1 MTPGKVTAMASQSP
15 DGRVKEISLSF
26 SLRGAILGL
35 SIPTA
40 GALMISKESREI
52 FLRPSG
58 ESGSIRNVRV
68 CGPSVRFV
76 NSPIKALFSV
86 APEV

>member
-1 MTPGKVTAMASQSP
+1 MASQSP

-26 SLRGAILGL
+26 SLIGAILGL
-35 SIPTA
+35 SKPTA

-58 ESGSIRNVRV
+58 ESGSTCNVRV

>member
-1 MTPGKVTAMASQSP
+1 MPGKVTAMATQAP
-15 DGRVKEISLSF
+15 AGRVKEISLSF

-52 FLRPSG
+52 FLRPAG
-58 ESGSIRNVRV
+58 EFGSTFNV
-68 CGPSVRFV
+68 
-76 NSPIKALFSV
+76 KL
-86 APEV
+86 

>member
-1 MTPGKVTAMASQSP
+1 MASQSP
-15 DGRVKEISLSF
+15 AGRLKEMVLSF
-26 SLRGAILGL
+26 SLGGAMLGL

-58 ESGSIRNVRV
+58 ESGSTCNVRV

-86 APEV
+86 APQV